1 MITTFRPS
9 GCTNACRHSHRVSA
23 GFKTALFSTKP
34 YIPYIVRE
42 PSMSISA
49 IICDAPI
56 AHKAEGSDPYAWL
69 QERDTEAVLDYLKAE
84 NSYQQAQTADQA
96 ALRETLFEEIKG
108 RILETDLSLPSPW
121 GPYLYY
127 TRTTAGDEYALHYR
141 CPRPADDSLTLD
153 ESREQLLL
161 DPNVLANGGF
171 FSLGAFSISPDHQRL
186 AYSIDST
193 GDEIYTLFVKELS
206 DGRVSELEFQDCD
219 GSMTWANDS
228 LTLFFG
234 ELDDTHRPHKL
245 YRYRLD
251 GTAAEEV
258 FHEPDGRFFMHCYRA
273 SSEQQLLL
281 SVGSKTTSEVWV
293 LDANQPQQD
302 FSCIAPRVEDHEYD
316 VDHGALDG
324 QWTWFIRTNRDG
336 INFALYTAVD
346 TGVAPIE
353 AQWQILIPHS
363 DTVMIDGMSLNAGAM
378 TLSLREGGL
387 PIIEVHPQDLPSYR
401 VQLPDAAYSLHV
413 QNTLE
418 FASERIRL
426 RYEAL
431 NRPAQIR
438 QLQLS
443 NGEQQVLKQTPV
455 LGPFDAD
462 AYVSQRLW
470 ATAPDGTQIPISL
483 VIKREALGKP
493 VPLYLYGYGAY
504 GESLDPWFS
513 HARLSLLDRGMAF
526 AIAHV
531 RGGGELGEAWYRAGK
546 QEHKQNTF
554 SDFIA
559 CAEHLIANGF
569 TSAPQ
574 LAISGGSAGG
584 LLIGAV
590 LNQRPELFGA
600 AIAEV
605 PFVDV
610 LNTMLDP
617 DLPLTVTEYDEWGNP
632 QEPDVYERLKA
643 YAPYENVK
651 AQAYPAMLVIAGY
664 NDSRVQYWEAAK
676 WVAKLR
682 TAKTDTN
689 PLLLKT
695 ELGAGH
701 GGMSGRYQGLRDVA
715 LEYAFLF
722 KVLGVA

>member
-1 MITTFRPS
+1 MS
-9 GCTNACRHSHRVSA
+9 LSAHVSN
-23 GFKTALFSTKP
+23 
-34 YIPYIVRE
+34 
-42 PSMSISA
+42 
-49 IICDAPI
+49 API
-56 AHKAEGSDPYAWL
+56 ARRDPGVDPYAWL
-69 QERDTEAVLDYLKAE
+69 QERDTDAVLDYLKAE
-84 NSYQQAQTADQA
+84 NSYQQAQLADQA
-96 ALRETLFEEIKG
+96 ELRETLFQEIKG

-127 TRTTAGDEYALHYR
+127 TRTTAGDEYPRHYR
-141 CPRPADDSLTLD
+141 CPRPTDDSLTVD

-161 DPNVLANGGF
+161 DPNALAGGGF

-186 AYSIDST
+186 AYSLDTT

-206 DGRVSELEFQDCD
+206 NDKVSELSFDDCD

-245 YRYRLD
+245 WRYRLD

-258 FHEPDGRFFMHCYRA
+258 FHEPDGRFFLHCYRS
-273 SSEQQLLL
+273 SSEQQLIL
-281 SVGSKTTSEVWV
+281 SLGSKTTSEVWV
-293 LDANQPQQD
+293 LDATQPQQP
-302 FSCIAPRVEDHEYD
+302 FTCLAPRREDHEYD
-316 VDHGALDG
+316 VDHGLLDG
-324 QWTWFIRTNRDG
+324 QWTWLIRSNRDG
-336 INFALYTAVD
+336 INFALYQAAD
-346 TGVAPIE
+346 TGIAPTE
-353 AQWQILIPHS
+353 ADWQNLIPHS
-363 DTVMIDGMSLNAGAM
+363 DTVMIDGLSLNAGAM

-387 PIIEVHPQDLPSYR
+387 PIIEVHPQGLPAYR

-413 QNTLE
+413 QNSLE
-418 FASERIRL
+418 FISDRIRL

-438 QLQLS
+438 QLDLAS
-443 NGEQQVLKQTPV
+443 GEQVVLKQTPV

-470 ATAPDGTQIPISL
+470 ATAPDGTQVPISL
-483 VIKREALGKP
+483 VVKREALGRP

-513 HARLSLLDRGMAF
+513 HARLSLLDRGVAF

-546 QEHKQNTF
+546 QEHKHNTF

-569 TSAPQ
+569 TTAGQ

-590 LNQRPELFGA
+590 LNQRPELFKV

-632 QEPDVYERLKA
+632 EEPDVYDRIRA
-643 YAPYENVK
+643 YAPYENVS
-651 AQAYPAMLVIAGY
+651 AQAYPALLVIAGY

-682 TAKTDTN
+682 ATKTDDN

-695 ELGAGH
+695 ELDAGH

-715 LEYAFLF
+715 LEYAFVL
-722 KVLGVA
+722 KVLGLG

>member
-1 MITTFRPS
+1 MPL
-9 GCTNACRHSHRVSA
+9 SA
-23 GFKTALFSTKP
+23 NVNS
-34 YIPYIVRE
+34 
-42 PSMSISA
+42 
-49 IICDAPI
+49 API
-56 AHKAEGSDPYAWL
+56 AHKADGSDPYAWL
-69 QERDTEAVLDYLKAE
+69 QERDTDAVLDYLKAE
-84 NSYQQAQTADQA
+84 NRYQEAQTADQA
-96 ALRETLFEEIKG
+96 GLRETLFEEIKG

-127 TRTTAGDEYALHYR
+127 TRTTAGDEYARHYR
-141 CPRPADDSLTLD
+141 CPRPADGSLQID
-153 ESREQLLL
+153 ESQELLLL
-161 DPNVLANGGF
+161 DPNVLAKGGF

-186 AYSIDST
+186 AYSIDSS
-193 GDEIYTLFVKELS
+193 GEEIYTLFVKELS
-206 DGRVSELEFQDCD
+206 SGRVSELEFQNCD

-234 ELDDTHRPHKL
+234 ELDETHRPHKL
-245 YRYRLD
+245 FRYRLD

-258 FHEPDGRFFMHCYRA
+258 FHEPDGRFFLHCYRS
-273 SSEQQLLL
+273 SSERQLLL
-281 SVGSKTTSEVWV
+281 SLGSKTTSEVWV
-293 LDANQPQQD
+293 LDAALPHQA
-302 FSCIAPRVEDHEYD
+302 FTCLAPRVEDHEYD
-316 VDHGALDG
+316 VDHGKLDG
-324 QWTWFIRTNRDG
+324 EWTWLIRTNRDG
-336 INFALYTAVD
+336 INFALYQAAD
-346 TGVAPIE
+346 TGVAPTE
-353 AQWQILIPHS
+353 ADWQNLIPHS
-363 DTVMIDGMSLNAGAM
+363 DTVMLEGMSLNAEAM

-387 PIIEVHPQDLPSYR
+387 PIIEVRPRDLVPYR

-413 QNTLE
+413 QNSLE
-418 FASERIRL
+418 FVSDRIRL

-438 QLQLS
+438 QVILS
-443 NGEQQVLKQTPV
+443 SGEQKVLKETPV

-470 ATAPDGTQIPISL
+470 ATAPDGTQVPVSL
-483 VIKREALGKP
+483 VVKREFLGKP
-493 VPLYLYGYGAY
+493 TPLYLYGYGAY

-546 QEHKQNTF
+546 QEHKHNTF

-569 TSAPQ
+569 TTPSQ

-590 LNQRPELFGA
+590 LNQRPELFAA

-617 DLPLTVTEYDEWGNP
+617 ELPLTVTEYDEWGNP
-632 QEPDVYERLKA
+632 QESDVYDRIKA
-643 YAPYENVK
+643 YAPYENVT
-651 AQAYPAMLVIAGY
+651 AQAYPATLVIAGY

-682 TAKTDTN
+682 ATKTDTN
-689 PLLLKT
+689 ALLLKT

-715 LEYAFLF
+715 LEYAFVF
-722 KVLGVA
+722 KVLGIA

>member
-1 MITTFRPS
+1 MPE
-9 GCTNACRHSHRVSA
+9 SA
-23 GFKTALFSTKP
+23 NVMT
-34 YIPYIVRE
+34 
-42 PSMSISA
+42 
-49 IICDAPI
+49 API
-56 AHKAEGSDPYAWL
+56 AQRAPGADPYAWL
-69 QERDTEAVLDYLKAE
+69 QERDTDAVLDYLKAE
-84 NSYQQAQTADQA
+84 NAYQEAQTADQTE
-96 ALRETLFEEIKG
+96 LRESLFNEIKG

-127 TRTTAGDEYALHYR
+127 TRTTAGDEYARHYR

-161 DPNVLANGGF
+161 DPNALANGGF

-186 AYSIDST
+186 AYSVDTS
-193 GDEIYTLFVKELS
+193 GDEVYTLFVKELS
-206 DGRVSELEFQDCD
+206 NDKVSELEFEDCD

-234 ELDDTHRPHKL
+234 VLDDTHRPHKL
-245 YRYRLD
+245 FRYRLD

-258 FHEPDGRFFMHCYRA
+258 FHEPDGRFFLHCYRA

-281 SVGSKTTSEVWV
+281 SLGSKTTSEVWA
-293 LDANQPQQD
+293 LDANQPHLP
-302 FSCIAPRVEDHEYD
+302 FNCLAPRVEDHEYD
-316 VDHGALDG
+316 VDHGLLDG
-324 QWTWFIRTNRDG
+324 VWTWFIRTNRDG
-336 INFALYTAVD
+336 INFALYQAAD
-346 TGVAPIE
+346 TGVPPSE
-353 AQWQILIPHS
+353 AEWQSLIPHN
-363 DTVMIDGMSLNAGAM
+363 DEVMLDGVSLNAEAM

-387 PIIEVHPQDLPSYR
+387 PIIEVHPQSLAPYR

-413 QNTLE
+413 QNSLE
-418 FASERIRL
+418 FESDRIRL

-431 NRPAQIR
+431 NRPAQVR
-438 QLQLS
+438 QLILAS
-443 NGEQQVLKQTPV
+443 GEQTVLKQTPV

-470 ATAPDGTQIPISL
+470 ATAPDGTQVPISL
-483 VIKREALGKP
+483 VMKREMVGKP

-504 GESLDPWFS
+504 GSSLDPWFS
-513 HARLSLLDRGMAF
+513 HARLSLLERGMAF

-546 QEHKQNTF
+546 QEHKHNTF

-559 CAEHLIANGF
+559 CAEFLILNGI
-569 TSAPQ
+569 TTAEK

-590 LNQRPELFGA
+590 LNQRPDLFGV

-617 DLPLTVTEYDEWGNP
+617 ELPLTVTEYDEWGNP
-632 QEPDVYERLKA
+632 EEPDVYDRIKA
-643 YAPYENVK
+643 YAPYENVA
-651 AQAYPAMLVIAGY
+651 AQAYPPLLVIAGY

-682 TAKTDTN
+682 ATKTDDN
-689 PLLLKT
+689 LLLLKT

-715 LEYAFLF
+715 LEYAFVF
-722 KVLGVA
+722 KVLQIA

>member
-1 MITTFRPS
+1 MPS
-9 GCTNACRHSHRVSA
+9 
-23 GFKTALFSTKP
+23 STH
-34 YIPYIVRE
+34 
-42 PSMSISA
+42 A
-49 IICDAPI
+49 AAAPI
-56 AHKAEGSDPYAWL
+56 ARQDSGQDPYAWL
-69 QERDTEAVLDYLKAE
+69 QERDNSEVLDYLKAE
-84 NSYQQAQTADQA
+84 NAWQEAQLEEQS
-96 ALRETLFEEIKG
+96 ALRESLFQEIKG

-127 TRTTAGDEYALHYR
+127 TRTTAGDEYARHYR
-141 CPRPADDSLTLD
+141 CPRPADDSQQID
-153 ESREQLLL
+153 ESAEELLL

-171 FSLGAFSISPDHQRL
+171 FSLGAFSISPDHKRL
-186 AYSIDST
+186 AYSLDT
-193 GDEIYTLFVKELS
+193 NGEEIYTLYVKELS
-206 DGRVSELEFQDCD
+206 SGKVSELAFEDCD

-245 YRYRLD
+245 YRDRLD

-258 FHEPDGRFFMHCYRA
+258 FHEPDGRFFLHCYRS
-273 SSEQQLLL
+273 SSERQLLL
-281 SVGSKTTSEVWV
+281 SLGSKTTSEVWA
-293 LDANQPQQD
+293 LDAEQPQQA
-302 FSCIAPRVEDHEYD
+302 FACLAPRVEGHEYD
-316 VDHGALDG
+316 VDHGKLDD
-324 QWTWFIRTNRDG
+324 QWTWFIRSNRDG
-336 INFALYTAVD
+336 INFALFQAADNGRVPTEDQWHNLIAHDDAVMLD
-346 TGVAPIE
+346 GV
-353 AQWQILIPHS
+353 
-363 DTVMIDGMSLNAGAM
+363 TLNARAM
-378 TLSLREGGL
+378 TLSLRIGGL
-387 PIIEVHPQDLPSYR
+387 PVIDVHPQGLPTYR
-401 VQLPDAAYSLHV
+401 VELPDAAYSLYV
-413 QNTLE
+413 QNSLE
-418 FASERIRL
+418 FDSDKIRL

-431 NRPAQIR
+431 NRPAQVR
-438 QLQLS
+438 QLELAS
-443 NGEQQVLKQTPV
+443 GAQQVLKETPV
-455 LGPFDAD
+455 LGVFNAD
-462 AYVSQRLW
+462 DYVSQRLW
-470 ATAPDGTQIPISL
+470 ATSADGTQVPISL
-483 VIKREALGKP
+483 VVKRDQVGQP
-493 VPLYLYGYGAY
+493 TPLYLYGYGAY
-504 GESLDPWFS
+504 GSSLDPWFS
-513 HARLSLLDRGMAF
+513 HARLSLLDRGVAF

-559 CAEHLIANGF
+559 CAEHLIAEGLT
-569 TSAPQ
+569 TSKQ

-590 LNQRPELFGA
+590 LNQRPELFQA

-632 QEPDVYERLKA
+632 QEPEVYERIKA
-643 YAPYENVK
+643 YAPYENVS

-682 TAKTDTN
+682 ATKTDDN
-689 PLLLKT
+689 LLLLKT

-715 LEYAFLF
+715 LEYAFVF
-722 KVLGVA
+722 KALGLV

>member
-1 MITTFRPS
+1 MPL
-9 GCTNACRHSHRVSA
+9 
-23 GFKTALFSTKP
+23 TANDS
-34 YIPYIVRE
+34 
-42 PSMSISA
+42 S
-49 IICDAPI
+49 API
-56 AHKAEGSDPYAWL
+56 AHKAEGADPYAWL
-69 QERDTEAVLDYLKAE
+69 QERDTDAVLDYLKAE
-84 NSYQQAQTADQA
+84 NSYLDAQLAHQGP
-96 ALRETLFEEIKG
+96 LRETLFQEIKG

-127 TRTTAGDEYALHYR
+127 TRTTAGDEYARHYR
-141 CPRPADDSLTLD
+141 CPRPADDSLTVD

-161 DPNVLANGGF
+161 DPNALANGGF

-186 AYSIDST
+186 AYSLDTT
-193 GDEIYTLFVKELS
+193 GEEIYTLFVKELAS
-206 DGRVSELEFQDCD
+206 DKVSELSFDNCD

-245 YRYRLD
+245 LRYRLD

-258 FHEPDGRFFMHCYRA
+258 FHEPDGRFFLHCYRS
-273 SSEQQLLL
+273 SSERQLLL
-281 SVGSKTTSEVWV
+281 SLGSKTTGETWA
-293 LDANQPQQD
+293 LDATQPQLP
-302 FSCIAPRVEDHEYD
+302 FTCLAPRVEGHEYD
-316 VDHGALDG
+316 VDHGLLDG
-324 QWTWFIRTNRDG
+324 QWTWFIRSNRDG
-336 INFALYTAVD
+336 INFALYQAED
-346 TGVAPIE
+346 NGAIPE
-353 AQWQILIPHS
+353 QDDWQLLVPHNPE
-363 DTVMIDGMSLNAGAM
+363 VMLDGLTLNAAAM

-387 PIIEVHPQDLPSYR
+387 PIIEVHPRDLPVYR

-413 QNTLE
+413 QNSLE
-418 FASERIRL
+418 FSSERIRL

-431 NRPAQIR
+431 NRPAQVR
-438 QLQLS
+438 QLQLAD
-443 NGEQQVLKQTPV
+443 GQQQVLKETPV
-455 LGPFDAD
+455 LGPFDPE

-470 ATAPDGTQIPISL
+470 ATAADGTQVPISL
-483 VIKREALGKP
+483 VVKRDCLGQP
-493 VPLYLYGYGAY
+493 TPLYLYGYGAY

-513 HARLSLLDRGMAF
+513 HARLSLLDRGVAF

-546 QEHKQNTF
+546 QEHKHNTF

-559 CAEHLIANGF
+559 CAEHLIAKGL
-569 TSAPQ
+569 TSAQQ

-590 LNQRPELFGA
+590 LNQRPELFKV

-617 DLPLTVTEYDEWGNP
+617 ELPLTVTEYDEWGNP
-632 QEPDVYERLKA
+632 EEPEVYARIKA
-643 YAPYENVK
+643 YAPYENVR
-651 AQAYPAMLVIAGY
+651 AQAYPATLVIAGY

-676 WVAKLR
+676 WVARLR
-682 TAKTDTN
+682 ATKTDDN

-715 LEYAFLF
+715 LEYAFILNI
-722 KVLGVA
+722 LGLA

>member
-1 MITTFRPS
+1 MPLPANDS
-9 GCTNACRHSHRVSA
+9 S
-23 GFKTALFSTKP
+23 
-34 YIPYIVRE
+34 
-42 PSMSISA
+42 
-49 IICDAPI
+49 API
-56 AHKAEGSDPYAWL
+56 AHKAEGADPYAWL
-69 QERDTEAVLDYLKAE
+69 QERDTDAVLDYLNAE
-84 NSYQQAQTADQA
+84 NSYQEARLAHQAP
-96 ALRETLFEEIKG
+96 LRETLFQEIKG

-127 TRTTAGDEYALHYR
+127 TRTTAGDEYARHYR
-141 CPRPADDSLTLD
+141 CPRPADDSLTVD

-161 DPNVLANGGF
+161 DPNALANGGF

-186 AYSIDST
+186 AYSLDTT
-193 GDEIYTLFVKELS
+193 GEEIYTLFIKELS
-206 DGRVSELEFQDCD
+206 NGKVSELSFDNCD

-245 YRYRLD
+245 FRYRLD

-258 FHEPDGRFFMHCYRA
+258 FHEPDGRFFLHCYRS
-273 SSEQQLLL
+273 SSERQLLL
-281 SVGSKTTSEVWV
+281 SLGSKTTGETWA
-293 LDANQPQQD
+293 LDAAQPQLP
-302 FSCIAPRVEDHEYD
+302 FTCLAPRVEGHEYD
-316 VDHGALDG
+316 VDHGQLDG
-324 QWTWFIRTNRDG
+324 QWTWFIRSNREG
-336 INFALYTAVD
+336 INFALYQAAD
-346 TGVAPIE
+346 EGVIPE
-353 AQWQILIPHS
+353 ESDWQLLVPHNPE
-363 DTVMIDGMSLNAGAM
+363 VMLDGVTLNAGAM

-387 PIIEVHPQDLPSYR
+387 PIIEVHPQDLPVYR

-413 QNTLE
+413 QNSLE
-418 FASERIRL
+418 FSSDRIRL

-431 NRPAQIR
+431 NRPAQVR
-438 QLQLS
+438 QLQLAD
-443 NGEQQVLKQTPV
+443 GQQQVLKETPV

-470 ATAPDGTQIPISL
+470 ATAADGTQVPISL
-483 VIKREALGKP
+483 VVKRECLGQP
-493 VPLYLYGYGAY
+493 TPLYLYGYGAY

-513 HARLSLLDRGMAF
+513 HARLSLLDRGVAF

-559 CAEHLIANGF
+559 CAEHLIAQGL
-569 TSAPQ
+569 TSAQQ

-590 LNQRPELFGA
+590 LNQRPELFRA

-632 QEPDVYERLKA
+632 EEPEVYERIKA
-643 YAPYENVK
+643 YAPYENVR
-651 AQAYPAMLVIAGY
+651 AQAYPSTLVIAGY

-682 TAKTDTN
+682 ATKTDDN
-689 PLLLKT
+689 LLLLKT

-715 LEYAFLF
+715 LEYAFILNI
-722 KVLGVA
+722 LGLD

>member
-1 MITTFRPS
+1 MPPSTHIT
-9 GCTNACRHSHRVSA
+9 A
-23 GFKTALFSTKP
+23 
-34 YIPYIVRE
+34 
-42 PSMSISA
+42 
-49 IICDAPI
+49 API
-56 AHKAEGSDPYAWL
+56 ARSAPGQDPYAWL
-69 QERDTEAVLDYLKAE
+69 QERDSSEVLDYLKAE
-84 NSYQQAQTADQA
+84 NAWQEAQLEDQK
-96 ALRETLFEEIKG
+96 ALRESLFQEIKG

-127 TRTTAGDEYALHYR
+127 TRTTAGDEYARHYR
-141 CPRPADDSLTLD
+141 CPRPADDSQQID
-153 ESREQLLL
+153 ESAEELLL

-171 FSLGAFSISPDHQRL
+171 FSLGAFSISPDHKRL
-186 AYSIDST
+186 AYSLDT
-193 GDEIYTLFVKELS
+193 NGEEIYTLYVKELS
-206 DGRVSELEFQDCD
+206 SGTVRELGFEDCD

-234 ELDDTHRPHKL
+234 ELDETHRPHKL

-251 GTAAEEV
+251 ASAAEEV
-258 FHEPDGRFFMHCYRA
+258 FHEPDGRFFLHCYRS
-273 SSEQQLLL
+273 SSERQLLL
-281 SVGSKTTSEVWV
+281 SLGSKTTSEIWA
-293 LDANQPQQD
+293 LDAAQPQQA
-302 FSCIAPRVEDHEYD
+302 FVCLAPRVEGHEYD
-316 VDHGALDG
+316 VDHGKLDD
-324 QWTWFIRTNRDG
+324 QWTWFIRSNRDG
-336 INFALYTAVD
+336 INFALFQAADNGSVPSEDQWHNLIAHDDAVMLD
-346 TGVAPIE
+346 GV
-353 AQWQILIPHS
+353 
-363 DTVMIDGMSLNAGAM
+363 TLNARAM
-378 TLSLREGGL
+378 TLSLRIGGL
-387 PIIEVHPQDLPSYR
+387 PVIDVHPQGLPSYR
-401 VQLPDAAYSLHV
+401 VELPDAAYSLYV
-413 QNTLE
+413 QNSLE
-418 FASERIRL
+418 FDSDKIRL

-431 NRPAQIR
+431 NRPAQVR
-438 QLQLS
+438 QLELAS
-443 NGEQQVLKQTPV
+443 GAQQVLKETPV
-455 LGPFDAD
+455 LGEFNAD
-462 AYVSQRLW
+462 DYVSQRLW
-470 ATAPDGTQIPISL
+470 ATSADGTQVPISL
-483 VIKREALGKP
+483 VVKRDQIGQP
-493 VPLYLYGYGAY
+493 TPLYLYGYGAY
-504 GESLDPWFS
+504 GSSLDPWFS
-513 HARLSLLDRGMAF
+513 HARLSLLDRGVAF

-559 CAEHLIANGF
+559 CAEHLIAQGLT
-569 TSAPQ
+569 TSKQ

-590 LNQRPELFGA
+590 LNQRPELFQA

-632 QEPDVYERLKA
+632 QEPEVYERIKA

-682 TAKTDTN
+682 ATKTDDN
-689 PLLLKT
+689 LLLLKT

-715 LEYAFLF
+715 LEYAFVF
-722 KVLGVA
+722 KALGLV

>member
-1 MITTFRPS
+1 MPL
-9 GCTNACRHSHRVSA
+9 SA
-23 GFKTALFSTKP
+23 HVCS
-34 YIPYIVRE
+34 
-42 PSMSISA
+42 
-49 IICDAPI
+49 API
-56 AHKAEGSDPYAWL
+56 AHKADGDDPYAWL
-69 QERDTEAVLDYLKAE
+69 QERDSAQVLDYLKAE
-84 NSYQQAQTADQA
+84 NSYQEAQLADQA
-96 ALRETLFEEIKG
+96 ELRETLFNEIKS

-127 TRTTAGDEYALHYR
+127 TRTVAGDEYARHYR
-141 CPRPADDSLTLD
+141 CPRPADDSLLVD
-153 ESREQLLL
+153 ESQEQLLL
-161 DPNVLANGGF
+161 DPNELANGGF

-186 AYSIDST
+186 AYSLDTS
-193 GDEIYTLFVKELS
+193 GEEIYTLFVKELS
-206 DGRVSELEFQDCD
+206 NGKVSELAFDNCD

-245 YRYRLD
+245 FRYRLD

-258 FHEPDGRFFMHCYRA
+258 FHEADGRFFLHCYRS
-273 SSEQQLLL
+273 SSERQLLL
-281 SVGSKTTSEVWV
+281 SLGSKTTSEVWV
-293 LDANQPQQD
+293 LDASQPQQA
-302 FSCIAPRVEDHEYD
+302 FTCLAPRVEDHEYD
-316 VDHGALDG
+316 VDHGKLDD
-324 QWTWFIRTNRDG
+324 QWTWLIRSNRDG
-336 INFALYTAVD
+336 INFALYQAAD
-346 TGVAPIE
+346 TGVAPTE
-353 AQWQILIPHS
+353 SDWQNLIPHS
-363 DTVMIDGMSLNAGAM
+363 DTVMLDGMSLNASAM

-387 PIIEVHPQDLPSYR
+387 PIIEVHPQGLPAYR

-413 QNTLE
+413 QNSLE
-418 FASERIRL
+418 FASDKIRL

-438 QLQLS
+438 QLTLAS
-443 NGEQQVLKQTPV
+443 GEQKVLKETQV

-470 ATAPDGTQIPISL
+470 ATAPDGTQVPISL
-483 VIKREALGKP
+483 VVKREMLGKP
-493 VPLYLYGYGAY
+493 TPLYLYGYGAY

-554 SDFIA
+554 NDFIA
-559 CAEHLIANGF
+559 CAEHLIANGH
-569 TSAPQ
+569 TTAKQ

-590 LNQRPELFGA
+590 LNQRPELFAA

-632 QEPDVYERLKA
+632 EEPAVYDRIKA
-643 YAPYENVK
+643 YAPYENVS
-651 AQAYPAMLVIAGY
+651 AHTYPATLVIAGY

-682 TAKTDTN
+682 ATKSDN
-689 PLLLKT
+689 NLLLLKT

-715 LEYAFLF
+715 LEYAFVF
-722 KVLGVA
+722 KVLGIA

>member
-1 MITTFRPS
+1 MPL
-9 GCTNACRHSHRVSA
+9 SA
-23 GFKTALFSTKP
+23 H
-34 YIPYIVRE
+34 V
-42 PSMSISA
+42 
-49 IICDAPI
+49 CNAPI
-56 AHKAEGSDPYAWL
+56 ARRDPGVDPYAWL
-69 QERDTEAVLDYLKAE
+69 QERDTDAVLDYLKAE
-84 NSYQQAQTADQA
+84 NSYQDAQLADQA
-96 ALRETLFEEIKG
+96 ELRETLFQEIKG

-127 TRTTAGDEYALHYR
+127 TRTTAGDEYPRHYR
-141 CPRPADDSLTLD
+141 CPRPVDDSLTVD

-161 DPNVLANGGF
+161 DPNVLAGGGF

-186 AYSIDST
+186 AYSLDTT
-193 GDEIYTLFVKELS
+193 GDEIYTLFVKELAN
-206 DGRVSELEFQDCD
+206 DKVSELSFEDCD

-245 YRYRLD
+245 WRYRLD

-258 FHEPDGRFFMHCYRA
+258 FHEPDGRFFLHCYRS
-273 SSEQQLLL
+273 SSEKQLIL
-281 SVGSKTTSEVWV
+281 SLGSKTTSEVWV
-293 LDANQPQQD
+293 LDATQPDQP
-302 FSCIAPRVEDHEYD
+302 FTCLAPRVEDHEYD
-316 VDHGALDG
+316 VDHGLLDG
-324 QWTWFIRTNRDG
+324 QWSWLIRSNRDG
-336 INFALYTAVD
+336 INFALYQAAD
-346 TGVAPIE
+346 TGLAPTE
-353 AQWQILIPHS
+353 ADWQNLIPHS
-363 DTVMIDGMSLNAGAM
+363 DTVMIDGLSLNASAM

-387 PIIEVHPQDLPSYR
+387 PIIEVHPQGLPAYR

-413 QNTLE
+413 QNSLE
-418 FASERIRL
+418 FVSPRIRL

-438 QLQLS
+438 QLDLAS
-443 NGEQQVLKQTPV
+443 GEQVVLKQTPV

-462 AYVSQRLW
+462 DYVSQRLW
-470 ATAPDGTQIPISL
+470 ATAPDGTQVPISL
-483 VIKREALGKP
+483 VVKRQALGQP

-513 HARLSLLDRGMAF
+513 HGRLSLLDRGVAF

-546 QEHKQNTF
+546 QEHKHNTF

-559 CAEHLIANGF
+559 CAEHLIANGV
-569 TSAPQ
+569 TRADQ

-590 LNQRPELFGA
+590 LNQRPDLFKV

-632 QEPDVYERLKA
+632 EEPAVYDRIRA
-643 YAPYENVK
+643 YAPYENVS
-651 AQAYPAMLVIAGY
+651 AQAYPALLVIAGY

-682 TAKTDTN
+682 ATKTDDN

-715 LEYAFLF
+715 LEYAFVL
-722 KVLGVA
+722 KVLGLV

>member
-1 MITTFRPS
+1 MPL
-9 GCTNACRHSHRVSA
+9 SA
-23 GFKTALFSTKP
+23 PVLN
-34 YIPYIVRE
+34 
-42 PSMSISA
+42 
-49 IICDAPI
+49 API
-56 AHKAEGSDPYAWL
+56 AHRDPGVDPYAWL
-69 QERDTEAVLDYLKAE
+69 QERDTGAVLDYLKAE
-84 NSYQQAQTADQA
+84 NSYQEAQLADQA
-96 ALRETLFEEIKG
+96 ELRETLFQEIKG

-127 TRTTAGDEYALHYR
+127 TRTTAGDEYPRHYR
-141 CPRPADDSLTLD
+141 CPRPADDSLTVD
-153 ESREQLLL
+153 ESREHLLL
-161 DPNVLANGGF
+161 DPNALAGGGF

-186 AYSIDST
+186 AYSLDTT
-193 GDEIYTLFVKELS
+193 GDEIYSLFVKELS
-206 DGRVSELEFQDCD
+206 NEKVSELSFDNCD

-234 ELDDTHRPHKL
+234 ELDDTHRPCKL
-245 YRYRLD
+245 WRYRLD

-258 FHEPDGRFFMHCYRA
+258 FHEPDGRFFLHCYRS
-273 SSEQQLLL
+273 SSERQLIL
-281 SVGSKTTSEVWV
+281 SLDSKTTSEVWV
-293 LDANQPQQD
+293 LDAAQPQQP
-302 FSCIAPRVEDHEYD
+302 FTCLAPRVEHHEYD
-316 VDHGALDG
+316 VDHGLLDG
-324 QWTWFIRTNRDG
+324 QWTWLIRSNRDG
-336 INFALYTAVD
+336 INFALYQAAD
-346 TGVAPIE
+346 TGVAPTE
-353 AQWQILIPHS
+353 ADWHNLIPHS
-363 DTVMIDGMSLNAGAM
+363 DTVMIDGLSLNAGAM

-387 PIIEVHPQDLPSYR
+387 PIIEVHPQDLPKYR

-413 QNTLE
+413 QNSLE
-418 FASERIRL
+418 FASDRIRL

-438 QLQLS
+438 QLDLAS
-443 NGEQQVLKQTPV
+443 GEQIVLKQTPV

-470 ATAPDGTQIPISL
+470 ATAPDGTQVPISL
-483 VIKREALGKP
+483 VIKREALGQP

-504 GESLDPWFS
+504 GQSLDPWFS
-513 HARLSLLDRGMAF
+513 HSRLSLLDRGVAF

-546 QEHKQNTF
+546 QEHKHHTF

-559 CAEHLIANGF
+559 CAEHLVANGF
-569 TSAPQ
+569 TTTDQ

-590 LNQRPELFGA
+590 LNQRPELFKV

-617 DLPLTVTEYDEWGNP
+617 ELPLTVTEYDEWGNP
-632 QEPDVYERLKA
+632 EEPQVYDRIRA
-643 YAPYENVK
+643 YAPYENVS

-682 TAKTDTN
+682 ATKTDDN

-715 LEYAFLF
+715 LEYAFVL
-722 KVLGVA
+722 KVLAVG